1 MYQLNLCMETKLG
14 RYREILDTYS
24 HEGRLRHIPSDT
36 TGASL
41 YNLTLNDY
49 MGLSQRAGVF
59 MQEFRTRFPDAA
71 MTSSASRLLA
81 SGQTPYAMLESFLS
95 KSYGKPALLFN
106 SGYHANIGVISAL
119 NVEGTLWLTDK
130 LIHASVIDG
139 IRLAGAEYRRWPH
152 NDLTKLRKL
161 LERFSGKYER
171 TIVVCESVY
180 SMDGDM
186 APVRE
191 LAALKNEFPDVMLY
205 IDEAHAIGCF
215 GNRGLGLC
223 EALGVM
229 KEMDIL
235 VGTLGKACAS
245 SGAFAVTSPLLHDF
259 LVNNARSLIFS
270 TAIAPANVLWSLLML
285 EKLGDMKSERVHLEG
300 ISRKFREGI
309 EIITGEEN
317 PSRSAIVP
325 FMTGSARRAVALSA
339 RLKDNG
345 ILALPIRRPTVPEG
359 GERIRFSLNA
369 TLSEKDIDLI
379 LNCIDMVYHEV

>member
-1 MYQLNLCMETKLG
+1 MGNMLE
-14 RYREILDTYS
+14 RYREILDTFS
-24 HEGRLRHIPSDT
+24 HEGRLRHIPSDS
-36 TGASL
+36 TGGSF

-49 MGLSQRAGVF
+49 MGLGQCAGCYIE
-59 MQEFRTRFPDAA
+59 EFRTRFPDAA

-81 SGQTPYAMLESFLS
+81 SGQASYAMLESFLS
-95 KSYGKPALLFN
+95 ESYGKPALLFN
-106 SGYHANIGVISAL
+106 SGYHANTGVVSAL

-139 IRLAGAEYRRWPH
+139 IRLAGAECRRWPH

-161 LERFSGKYER
+161 LERFSDAYER
-171 TIVVCESVY
+171 IIVVCESVY

-186 APVRE
+186 APLRE
-191 LAALKNEFPDVMLY
+191 LAALKDEFPNMMLY
-205 IDEAHAIGCF
+205 VDEAHAIGCF
-215 GNRGLGLC
+215 GKRGLGLC
-223 EALGVM
+223 EELCIMQDV
-229 KEMDIL
+229 DII

-245 SGAFAVTSPLLHDF
+245 TGAFAVTSPLLRDF

-270 TAIAPANVLWSLLML
+270 TAMAPANALWSLLML
-285 EKLGDMKSERVHLEG
+285 EKLRGMNAERHHLEDM
-300 ISRKFREGI
+300 SRKFRHGI

-325 FMTGSARRAVALSA
+325 LMTGSAARAVALSA
-339 RLKDNG
+339 KLKDNG

-369 TLSEKDIDLI
+369 TLGARDIDL
-379 LNCIDMVYHEV
+379 LLKCIEKAYNEV